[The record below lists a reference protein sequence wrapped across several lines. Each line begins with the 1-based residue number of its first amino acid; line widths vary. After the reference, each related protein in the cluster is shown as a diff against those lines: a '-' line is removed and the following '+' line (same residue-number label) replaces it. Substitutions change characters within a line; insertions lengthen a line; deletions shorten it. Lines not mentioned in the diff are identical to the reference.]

1 MNEEKRGKVSEGEA
15 KFFASP
21 SERRKK
27 PLRKAGGH
35 PSFIT
40 FLG

>member
-15 KFFASP
+15 KFFASL

-27 PLRKAGGH
+27 P
-35 PSFIT
+35 
-40 FLG
+40 